1 MLSWVLLL
9 RFIHLLVVAFFYFM
23 CFAYMKSTENK
34 GYLRYY
40 SRVRFVLKLILSIF
54 YFVVFSELHSVSE
67 VSSFHF
73 WVSTL
78 LILLDVAEMWT
89 RSYRTFRFKELKKT
103 IGKAAYF
110 FI

>member
-1 MLSWVLLL
+1 MFTWFLLI
-9 RFIHLLVVAFFYFM
+9 RAIHLVVVAFFYFI
-23 CFAYMKSTENK
+23 CFAFMFWTDTK
-34 GYLRYY
+34 GYFRYY
-40 SRVRFVLKLILSIF
+40 SKVRFTLKSLLSIF

-78 LILLDVAEMWT
+78 LIMLDIAEMWS
-89 RSYRTFRFKELKKT
+89 RSYRTYGFRTLNKT

-110 FI
+110 FV